1 LVSRPS
7 APQCQIVA
15 ARKDVL
21 FKESMPVTMNCGTE
35 IRRASCQ
42 LSSPID
48 KSTHLSLLLRPR
60 EDKQYL
66 AASGNAGT
74 ERAWSIWLDS
84 EEAAASSMASTASAY
99 CSGTGRNTSC
109 RLRSTNADT
118 SDITNF
124 YTCRADITICPDNWS
139 SVNITNRH
147 KTAVCYAKRGDRN
160 RLRLDG

>member
-1 LVSRPS
+1 
-7 APQCQIVA
+7 
-15 ARKDVL
+15 
-21 FKESMPVTMNCGTE
+21 MNSGTE

-48 KSTHLSLLLRPR
+48 KSTHLSLLLRLR
-60 EDKQYL
+60 KNKQYL
-66 AASGNAGT
+66 AANGNAGT
-74 ERAWSIWLDS
+74 ETAWSIWLDS
-84 EEAAASSMASTASAY
+84 EEAAASSMASTVSAY
-99 CSGTGRNTSC
+99 CSGTGSNTSC

-147 KTAVCYAKRGDRN
+147 NTAVCYAKRGDRN